1 MARSLT
7 VMHDEAPSTSPLLT
21 AFLLLAFGWMA
32 ASAAVAVA
40 QDTSPGETPALYTE

>member
-7 VMHDEAPSTSPLLT
+7 VKHDEVPSTSPLFT

-40 QDTSPGETPALYTE
+40 QDMPPGEAPVLYAE